1 MRPARGLLLPL
12 AFALSLAALA
22 ALPAARQHPPLV
34 AALLG
39 AAASLVA
46 WSAIL
51 LVTASRAGRR
61 FGLHVV
67 VRAQHYV
74 QAGAQLSIFVYWGWY
89 WREVYDAAPL
99 IVAQLVFAYAFDMLL
114 TWSRRDH
121 YTLGFGPFPIIFSIN
136 LFLWF
141 RPDWFYLQFLMVA
154 VGFAVK
160 ELIRWNKDG
169 RRVHIFNPSSFPLGV
184 CSLILL
190 LTGTTHLTSGVDIS
204 ITQLYPPHIYL
215 VIFLVSL
222 PAQLLFGVA
231 SMTLAAVTTT
241 YAFMLLHTAVTGDPF
256 FPYFPIA
263 VFLGMHLLF
272 NDPSTSPRTESG
284 RLVFGVLY
292 GLSVVTL
299 FAVLER
305 AGLPTHYDKLLAV
318 PVLNLMIRGID
329 AVVRSTPFW
338 RADRAPRLR
347 PRAQRLAYMVLW
359 LAVFVVMQQ
368 QTQGQI
374 VLARGGSLVSQGRIE
389 EAISY
394 YRELVRSGP
403 EDVQQHIHNN
413 LGYALLI
420 AGRVEDALGPLQ
432 RARALEPA
440 NPQVH
445 NNLGLVHFSAGRWE
459 QAVGSL
465 RRAVE
470 LRPGYQEAHANLARA
485 LTTTGDPDGALREY
499 REALRLELD
508 SSAVLTDLAFL
519 LATHPDG
526 ARRDGEEAVRLASR
540 AVALSG
546 HADPLA
552 LDALA
557 AAYAAGGRFE
567 EAIRTAEAAEALAAA
582 SPGVVAP
589 ISERLKLYRAG
600 QAAVAPAPG
609 FD

>member
-1 MRPARGLLLPL
+1 
-12 AFALSLAALA
+12 
-22 ALPAARQHPPLV
+22 
-34 AALLG
+34 
-39 AAASLVA
+39 
-46 WSAIL
+46 
-51 LVTASRAGRR
+51 
-61 FGLHVV
+61 
-67 VRAQHYV
+67 
-74 QAGAQLSIFVYWGWY
+74 
-89 WREVYDAAPL
+89 
-99 IVAQLVFAYAFDMLL
+99 
-114 TWSRRDH
+114 
-121 YTLGFGPFPIIFSIN
+121 
-136 LFLWF
+136 
-141 RPDWFYLQFLMVA
+141 
-154 VGFAVK
+154 
-160 ELIRWNKDG
+160 
-169 RRVHIFNPSSFPLGV
+169 
-184 CSLILL
+184 
-190 LTGTTHLTSGVDIS
+190 
-204 ITQLYPPHIYL
+204 
-215 VIFLVSL
+215 
-222 PAQLLFGVA
+222 
-231 SMTLAAVTTT
+231 
-241 YAFMLLHTAVTGDPF
+241 
-256 FPYFPIA
+256 
-263 VFLGMHLLF
+263 
-272 NDPSTSPRTESG
+272 
-284 RLVFGVLY
+284 
-292 GLSVVTL
+292 
-299 FAVLER
+299 
-305 AGLPTHYDKLLAV
+305 
-318 PVLNLMIRGID
+318 
-329 AVVRSTPFW
+329 
-338 RADRAPRLR
+338 
-347 PRAQRLAYMVLW
+347 MVLW

-499 REALRLELD
+499 REALRLEPD

-600 QAAVAPAPG
+600 QAPVAPAPG

>member
-1 MRPARGLLLPL
+1 MEPARGLLLPL
-12 AFALSLAALA
+12 AFALSLAALG
-22 ALPAARQHPPLV
+22 ALPAAGRHPPLV
-34 AALLG
+34 AAFLG

-61 FGLHVV
+61 LGLHVV
-67 VRAQHYV
+67 LRPQHYV
-74 QAGAQLSIFVYWGWY
+74 QACAQLSIFVYWGWY
-89 WREVYDAAPL
+89 WRDVYDAAPL
-99 IVAQLVFAYAFDMLL
+99 IVAQLVFAYAFDLLL

-136 LFLWF
+136 LFMWF

-154 VGFAVK
+154 VGFGVK
-160 ELIRWNKDG
+160 ELIRWNRDG
-169 RRVHIFNPSSFPLGV
+169 RRVHIFNPSSFPLGL
-184 CSLILL
+184 CSLVLL

-222 PAQLLFGVA
+222 PAQFLFGVA
-231 SMTLAAVTTT
+231 SMTLSAVTTT
-241 YAFMLLHTAVTGDPF
+241 YAFMLLHTAATGEPF
-256 FPYFPIA
+256 FPYLPIA

-292 GLSVVTL
+292 GLSVVAL

-329 AVVRSTPFW
+329 GVVRSTPFW

-347 PRAQRLAYMVLW
+347 PRAQRLAYMALW

-403 EDVQQHIHNN
+403 EDVQGHIHNN

-432 RARALEPA
+432 RARALQPA

-459 QAVGSL
+459 EAVGSL

-470 LRPGYQEAHANLARA
+470 LQPDYQEAHANLARA
-485 LTTTGDPDGALREY
+485 LTTTGDPDGALREF
-499 REALRLELD
+499 RAALRLEPD

-519 LATHPDG
+519 LATHPDAAG
-526 ARRDGEEAVRLASR
+526 RDAEEAVRLASR
-540 AVALSG
+540 AVDLSSQ
-546 HADPLA
+546 ADPLA

-557 AAYAAGGRFE
+557 AAYAAGGRFD

-582 SPGVVAP
+582 ASPGVAAP
-589 ISERLKLYRAG
+589 ISERLELYRAG
-600 QAAVAPAPG
+600 QAPVAPG